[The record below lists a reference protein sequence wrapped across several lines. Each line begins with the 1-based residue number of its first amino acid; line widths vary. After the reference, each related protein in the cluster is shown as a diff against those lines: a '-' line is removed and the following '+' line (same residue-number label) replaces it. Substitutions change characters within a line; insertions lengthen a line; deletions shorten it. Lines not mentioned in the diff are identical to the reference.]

1 MKVIENKFYS
11 KDSVDKT
18 AIIFVCSLLFQAE
31 AVLPT
36 WALSYSIFSC
46 LNFIHIKPLLFYWC
60 FGSLTKQHLCKAKF
74 SDPEAEKNSKI
85 ESVHWLQLQEIKLNY
100 PINFQMFHLK

>member
-36 WALSYSIFSC
+36 YASQT
-46 LNFIHIKPLLFYWC
+46 P
-60 FGSLTKQHLCKAKF
+60 KQK
-74 SDPEAEKNSKI
+74 KI
-85 ESVHWLQLQEIKLNY
+85 PS
-100 PINFQMFHLK
+100 